1 LCSSSVVDK
10 GKGHD
15 KRQRASLLQKPA
27 SSFCPEL
34 SSLLFIMSKE
44 DAQVG
49 VVPPTYD
56 SEKGARHTAGDGHV
70 PENFREDDFMTRNGL
85 NLKSFQR
92 RDWGTGDTE
101 LDRSMKPRHLQMIAI
116 GGSIGAGF
124 FVGSGSALTKGGPG
138 SVLICFLIAGVMIFN
153 VVYALGELA
162 VLYPVSGGFYTYS
175 IRFLDPS
182 WGFAMGWNYVFQW
195 VIVLPLELTVCSF
208 TIQYWNKDISV
219 AVWIT
224 VFWLF
229 IIFVNVFGTLGF
241 AEEEFVSS
249 AFKLFA
255 TVIFMVVALVLICG
269 GGPEGGK
276 YDEYWGD
283 RLWSDPGAFQNGF
296 RGFCS
301 VFVTAAFAF
310 SGTELVGLAA
320 AESAN
325 PAKSLPGAIK
335 QVFWRITLFY
345 VLGLTFV
352 GLLVSSTDERLL
364 NSNNPYADG
373 VSPFVLAPLDAHLYG
388 YDSFMN
394 VVILVSVVSI
404 GVSCVYGGSRTLT
417 ALAQQGYAPKIFT
430 YIDRSGRPLPS
441 VALNL
446 AFGGLAYVRMASS
459 GGVVFDWLLSL
470 SGLAA
475 LFTWGSIC
483 AAHIRFRS
491 AWKAQGHTLD
501 ELPFQAI
508 GGVAGSWL
516 GLFLIAISLIAQLF
530 VAICPPGGG
539 FATAEDFFK
548 AYLALPVVLFFWAC
562 GYLWKRKGFLKL
574 SEIDLDTGRR
584 EVDWDEVNAYRAKV
598 AAWPTWRRWASTIF

>member
-1 LCSSSVVDK
+1 
-10 GKGHD
+10 
-15 KRQRASLLQKPA
+15 
-27 SSFCPEL
+27 
-34 SSLLFIMSKE
+34 MSKHE
-44 DAQVG
+44 TDVG
-49 VVPPTYD
+49 VTPPYD
-56 SEKGARHTAGDGHV
+56 SEKGPAHHTPGDGHV
-70 PENFREDDFMTRNGL
+70 PETFREDDFMTRNGL

-92 RDWGTGDTE
+92 RDWGTGGSE

-162 VLYPVSGGFYTYS
+162 VMYPVSGGFYTYS

-208 TIQYWNKDISV
+208 TVQYWNKEIST

-224 VFWLF
+224 VFWIF
-229 IIFVNVFGTLGF
+229 IIIVNVFGTLGF
-241 AEEEFVSS
+241 AEEEFFAS
-249 AFKLFA
+249 AFKLVA
-255 TVIFMVVALVLICG
+255 TVVFMVVAIVLICG

-276 YDEYWGD
+276 YDEYWGN

-320 AESAN
+320 AESTN
-325 PAKSLPGAIK
+325 PAKALPGAIK
-335 QVFWRITLFY
+335 QVFWRITVFY
-345 VLGLTFV
+345 ILGLTFV
-352 GLLVSSTDERLL
+352 GLLVSSTDDRLL
-364 NSNNPYADG
+364 NSENPYADG
-373 VSPFVLAPLDAHLYG
+373 VSPFVLAPLDAGLKG

-417 ALAQQGYAPKIFT
+417 ALAQQGYAPKIFA
-430 YIDRSGRPLPS
+430 YIDRSGRPLPA
-441 VALNL
+441 VVLNL
-446 AFGGLAYVRMASS
+446 AFGGLAYVRLASS

-483 AAHIRFRS
+483 AAHIRFRA

-501 ELPFQAI
+501 ELPFRAI
-508 GGVAGSWL
+508 GGTAGSWL
-516 GLFLIAISLIAQLF
+516 GLFLIFISLIAQFF
-530 VAICPPGGG
+530 VAIAPPSGGL
-539 FATAEDFFK
+539 ASAEDFFK

-562 GYLWKRKGFLKL
+562 GYLWKRQGFLKL
-574 SEIDLDTGRR
+574 SQIDLDTGRR
-584 EVDWDEVNAYRAKV
+584 EHDWDEIHAYRAKV
-598 AAWPTWRRWASTIF
+598 AQWPKWRQTLHKVF

>member
-1 LCSSSVVDK
+1 
-10 GKGHD
+10 
-15 KRQRASLLQKPA
+15 
-27 SSFCPEL
+27 
-34 SSLLFIMSKE
+34 MSKE

-56 SEKGARHTAGDGHV
+56 SEKGTHGTAGHSNV

-85 NLKSFQR
+85 NLRSFQR

-138 SVLICFLIAGVMIFN
+138 SLLICFLIAGVMIFN

-224 VFWLF
+224 VFWVF
-229 IIFVNVFGTLGF
+229 IIIVNVFGTLGF
-241 AEEEFVSS
+241 AEEEFFSS
-249 AFKLFA
+249 AFKLVA
-255 TVIFMVVALVLICG
+255 TVIFMVVGLVLICG

-276 YDEYWGD
+276 YDEYWGN

-301 VFVTAAFAF
+301 VFVTAAFSF

-320 AESAN
+320 AESSN
-325 PAKSLPGAIK
+325 PAKALPGAIK

-345 VLGLTFV
+345 ILGLTFV

-364 NSNNPYADG
+364 NSANPYADG

-446 AFGGLAYVRMASS
+446 AFGGLAYVRMAAS

-475 LFTWGSIC
+475 LFTWGSIV
-483 AAHIRFRS
+483 AAHIRFRA
-491 AWKAQGHTLD
+491 AWKAQGHTID

-516 GLFLIAISLIAQLF
+516 GLILVFVCLIAQLF

-539 FATAEDFFK
+539 FASAEDFFK
-548 AYLALPVVLFFWAC
+548 AYLAAPVVLFFWLC
-562 GYLWKRKGFLKL
+562 GYLWKRKGFLKV
-574 SEIDLDTGRR
+574 SQIDLDTGRR
-584 EVDWDEVNAYRAKV
+584 EVDWDEIHAYRAKV
-598 AAWPTWRRWASTIF
+598 ATWPKWRQILNTIF

>member
-1 LCSSSVVDK
+1 
-10 GKGHD
+10 
-15 KRQRASLLQKPA
+15 
-27 SSFCPEL
+27 
-34 SSLLFIMSKE
+34 MSKE

-56 SEKGARHTAGDGHV
+56 SEKGAHGTVGSNGV
-70 PENFREDDFMTRNGL
+70 PDDFREDDFRTRNGL
-85 NLKSFQR
+85 NLRSFQR
-92 RDWGTGDTE
+92 RDWGTGTTE

-195 VIVLPLELTVCSF
+195 VIVLPLELTVASF
-208 TIQYWNKDISV
+208 TVQYWNKDISV

-224 VFWLF
+224 VFWVF
-229 IIFVNVFGTLGF
+229 IIIVNVFGTLGF
-241 AEEEFVSS
+241 AEEEFFSS
-249 AFKLFA
+249 AFKLVA
-255 TVIFMVVALVLICG
+255 TVVFMVVGLVLICG

-276 YDEYWGD
+276 YDEYWGN

-301 VFVTAAFAF
+301 VFVTAAFSF

-320 AESAN
+320 AESSN
-325 PAKSLPGAIK
+325 PAKALPGAIK

-345 VLGLTFV
+345 ILGLTFV

-364 NSNNPYADG
+364 NSENPYADG

-475 LFTWGSIC
+475 LFTWGSIV
-483 AAHIRFRS
+483 AAHIRFRA
-491 AWKAQGHTLD
+491 AWKAQGHTID
-501 ELPFQAI
+501 ELPFQAV

-516 GLFLIAISLIAQLF
+516 GLFLVFICLIAQLF
-530 VAICPPGGG
+530 VAICPPSGG
-539 FATAEDFFK
+539 FASAEDFFK
-548 AYLALPVVLFFWAC
+548 AYLAGPVVLVFWLC

-574 SEIDLDTGRR
+574 SQIDLDTGRR
-584 EVDWDEVNAYRAKV
+584 EVDWDEIHAYRAKV
-598 AAWPTWRRWASTIF
+598 ATWPKWRQFLNTVF